1 MKSFT
6 AAICLCIVLAVG
18 AFAHQSSTQ
27 QPAQM
32 PQAPSATSQNPQHPG
47 ATPPYVPPQSQ
58 PGAQTPGAQNPGA
71 QNPGAQT
78 PQSEPSQ
85 QPPMRSGTSAAD
97 DQVNALASAL
107 NLTTDQQAK
116 VKTILEN
123 QHEQAVSVVN
133 DGSLSRDAKLQKI
146 HQLRQ
151 STIDQVRATLTS
163 DEQKSKFDTMV
174 QAQNDRIHQA
184 EQQQQQSQQPPQQQ
198 PQNNTPPPK

>member
-32 PQAPSATSQNPQHPG
+32 PQAPSAASQNPEHPG
-47 ATPPYVPPQSQ
+47 ATPPYAPPQSQ

>member
-6 AAICLCIVLAVG
+6 VAICLCTALAVG
-18 AFAHQSSTQ
+18 AFAYQGSTQ

-32 PQAPSATSQNPQHPG
+32 PQAPSAASQNPEHPG

-58 PGAQTPGAQNPGA
+58 PGTAQTPGA

-85 QPPMRSGTSAAD
+85 QPPMRSGASATD

-116 VKTILEN
+116 VKTILED
-123 QHEQAVSVVN
+123 QHQQAVSVVN
-133 DGSLSRDAKLQKI
+133 DGSMSRDAKLQKI

-151 STIDQVRATLTS
+151 STIDKVRATLTS

-184 EQQQQQSQQPPQQQ
+184 EQQQQQPQQPPQQQ